1 MMSDK
6 DMEILINKISKRS
19 IKSSYVQF
27 ITNTRMVQKKEG
39 GPYYVWYE
47 YFRLQKQK
55 DFNLKFNI
63 LY

>member
-1 MMSDK
+1 MSDK
-6 DMEILINKISKRS
+6 DMEILINKISKRN

-27 ITNTRMVQKKEG
+27 MAIKGWYKKKEG
-39 GPYYVWYE
+39 GPYYVWCE

-55 DFNLKFNI
+55 DLNLKFNI